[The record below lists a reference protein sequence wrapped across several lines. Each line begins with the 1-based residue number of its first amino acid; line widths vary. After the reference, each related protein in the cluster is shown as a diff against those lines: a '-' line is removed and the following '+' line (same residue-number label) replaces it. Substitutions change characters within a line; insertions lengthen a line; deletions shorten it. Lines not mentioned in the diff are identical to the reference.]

1 MWVSEQGQM
10 SSSASASD
18 VPSHWLSL
26 STIPALSLG
35 YVPPEAFWVSYS
47 KGAKTGVSMIL

>member
-10 SSSASASD
+10 SSSTSASD
-18 VPSHWLSL
+18 VPSHWLSV

-35 YVPPEAFWVSYS
+35 YMPPEAFWVSS
-47 KGAKTGVSMIL
+47 SIQKGLKQESA